1 MASKRDYYEVL
12 GVDKNASE
20 AEIKKAYRKLAKK
33 YHPDAN
39 PNNKEEAEEKFKEA
53 SEAYEVLSDQNKRST
68 YDQFGH
74 AAFDGAAGAGGGGF
88 SYGGAGMNMDD
99 IFEFFSGSGFG
110 DIFGT
115 GSSRRRNGPRRGSDI
130 QANLNIT
137 FEEAVFGTEKEITL
151 PITDT
156 CDECKGTGAKPG
168 TTAESCRH
176 CGGTGEERVTVQKMF
191 GVFTTTKVCSIC
203 HGEGKIIKEPCR
215 KCSGKGKVTN
225 RKTIKITIPKG
236 IDNGQSIRKAGFGEA
251 GDKGGPNG
259 DLFIVVNVQPHK
271 TFIRK
276 ENDIYVDIPISF
288 VQAALGD
295 EIVIPTV
302 DGTENYTV
310 KPGTQPESIAVLKG
324 KGVFNVRNNKLR
336 GDQIIKFKVKVPTS
350 LNEKQKDILKEFAKE
365 SGDSN
370 YEKKESFF
378 DKVKKHL

>member
-1 MASKRDYYEVL
+1 
-12 GVDKNASE
+12 
-20 AEIKKAYRKLAKK
+20 
-33 YHPDAN
+33 
-39 PNNKEEAEEKFKEA
+39 
-53 SEAYEVLSDQNKRST
+53 
-68 YDQFGH
+68 
-74 AAFDGAAGAGGGGF
+74 
-88 SYGGAGMNMDD
+88 
-99 IFEFFSGSGFG
+99 
-110 DIFGT
+110 
-115 GSSRRRNGPRRGSDI
+115 
-130 QANLNIT
+130 
-137 FEEAVFGTEKEITL
+137 
-151 PITDT
+151 
-156 CDECKGTGAKPG
+156 
-168 TTAESCRH
+168 
-176 CGGTGEERVTVQKMF
+176 MF